1 MEFFLGYVRDG
12 AVLLTLDAIS
22 NIRDAIS
29 LHCRPVVAG
38 SQYPGGHGLGARVI
52 ATNPLMYFLH
62 DIFGLLACDALSKG
76 LLNPHLNSSPSIKV

>member
-1 MEFFLGYVRDG
+1 VEFFPGYVRHG
-12 AVLLTLDAIS
+12 VVLLTLNAFS

-52 ATNPLMYFLH
+52 ATNSLVYFLH
-62 DIFGLLACDALSKG
+62 DIFGLLACDALEQGSAESSSK
-76 LLNPHLNSSPSIKV
+76 